1 MARNTGTGQG
11 GKTLN
16 DRKLAASVRT
26 QALND
31 VLAVLQGKPEVEEW
45 SDYKKQ
51 LLAKM
56 SSSLLPKLNEHT
68 GEDGEPINIS
78 FDNAFASTTKK
89 SR

>member
-16 DRKLAASVRT
+16 DRKLAAEVRT
-26 QALND
+26 HALRD
-31 VLAVLQGKPEVEEW
+31 ILAVLKESPEVAGW

-51 LLAKM
+51 ILVKM

-68 GEDGEPINIS
+68 GEDGDEIKVKIS
-78 FDNAFASTTKK
+78 GMKIIKES
-89 SR
+89 